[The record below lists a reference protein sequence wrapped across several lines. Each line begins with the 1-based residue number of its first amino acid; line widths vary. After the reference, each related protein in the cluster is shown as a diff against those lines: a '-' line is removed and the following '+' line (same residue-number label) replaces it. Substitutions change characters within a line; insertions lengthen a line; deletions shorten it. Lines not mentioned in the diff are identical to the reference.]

1 MQRDEAVADAVIA
14 SDLILSIH
22 EQAHDTDTITDG
34 EGLSDGI
41 DHRQLPDVL
50 ELAVISNRQT

>member
-1 MQRDEAVADAVIA
+1 MQRDEAVTDVVMA

-34 EGLSDGI
+34 EGLPDGI
-41 DHRQLPDVL
+41 DHRQSPDAL
-50 ELAVISNRQT
+50 ELAAISDRQT